1 MVWWKSSWNRN
12 VGELLLDFGRK
23 VPKGTNIT
31 YIWKLNKRTQLLEL
45 TAFET
50 QDPENKVQI
59 HIEWT
64 PESYEVIV

>member
-1 MVWWKSSWNRN
+1 MC
-12 VGELLLDFGRK
+12 FGRK

-50 QDPENKVQI
+50 HEPENKVQI
-59 HIEWT
+59 HIDWT